1 MRKLVNF
8 FVQCKCGE
16 DLRMDEIDQ
25 VRICTCGREVQI
37 AESVKKYLRKE
48 YAELTEPMEANALA

>member
-25 VRICTCGREVQI
+25 VRLCTCGQEVRI

-48 YAELTEPMEANALA
+48 YSQPIEANVLA